1 MFLTVFSI
9 VMASTA
15 PVPPL
20 LRVATKGPLFALGE
34 ARPAQPEPQVSQP
47 ITVPIYPSCAAYA
60 ALTSNTR
67 TNIDFDN
74 DTPTSKPRLMEP
86 GLANK
91 INNLADGPWPRKQ
104 DRQLSWRGRQLD
116 PRGLQEGL
124 VLRTHT
130 PAHLIAHPC
139 WDFVELPHR
148 NREVGPG
155 AD

>member
-1 MFLTVFSI
+1 VFLTVFFI

-67 TNIDFDN
+67 TSIDFDN
-74 DTPTSKPRLMEP
+74 DTPTSKPRLMDL

-91 INNLADGPWPRKQ
+91 INNLADGITSLLGSEYKLRVIKSYVQAPTPPSKNDASPYYAARASSISLSHPTTTIQ
-104 DRQLSWRGRQLD
+104 QFQL
-116 PRGLQEGL
+116 
-124 VLRTHT
+124 
-130 PAHLIAHPC
+130 
-139 WDFVELPHR
+139 
-148 NREVGPG
+148 
-155 AD
+155 